1 MPRFFVPKENING
14 DKILITGE
22 EDVYKRQDYR
32 GM

>member
-22 EDVYKRQDYR
+22 DVSHISEY
-32 GM
+32 